1 MDGITHALKAVFLI
15 NRLTVAPHVVHVE
28 IGRVR
33 ALEHLG
39 VFVYVCAL

>member
-1 MDGITHALKAVFLI
+1 MNGITDALKSVFLI

-28 IGRVR
+28 IARVR
-33 ALEHLG
+33 APEHLG